1 MVHLIGLFSLF
12 FLFHSNGVNATIEY
26 ILEVYSISPLF
37 GSLLGGTS
45 LTISGSGFSNN
56 ASDNKV
62 SVGKQHEVQQAQA
75 RQLTSDEKRG
85 TRWTGL
91 QVITGLVYRGKN
103 HTFTPIRV
111 AN

>member
-1 MVHLIGLFSLF
+1 MVHFIGLFSLF
-12 FLFHSNGVNATIEY
+12 FPFHSNGVNTTVEY

-62 SVGKQHEVQQAQA
+62 SFGKQHEA
-75 RQLTSDEKRG
+75 RRARARG
-85 TRWTGL
+85 AGWS
-91 QVITGLVYRGKN
+91 
-103 HTFTPIRV
+103 
-111 AN
+111 